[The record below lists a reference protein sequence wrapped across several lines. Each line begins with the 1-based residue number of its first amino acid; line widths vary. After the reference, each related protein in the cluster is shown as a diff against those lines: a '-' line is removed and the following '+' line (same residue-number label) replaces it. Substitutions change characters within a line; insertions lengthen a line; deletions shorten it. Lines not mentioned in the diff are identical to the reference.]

1 MCSARERI
9 RRLLQ
14 NEIRALA
21 LRCSQEE
28 FAPLQIAG
36 RVCSAAE
43 VSVGE
48 AQEADEEEKVYPRCS
63 ARRKRRRRWMGT
75 GR

>member
-28 FAPLQIAG
+28 FAPPE
-36 RVCSAAE
+36 RSPSA
-43 VSVGE
+43 
-48 AQEADEEEKVYPRCS
+48 KPR
-63 ARRKRRRRWMGT
+63 RPTRKRRCIPDAQRDGGEGGDGWAQDDRSSCSSFKN
-75 GR
+75 